1 VKMKKLILASGSPR
15 RAFLLSSMSLQFVQK
30 KAEIDETPK
39 QDEKPENYVLRIA
52 KEKALKVAEDE
63 NGIILGADTIV
74 VVDSTILQKPSSRED
89 AFQMLSRL
97 QGRDHFVYTGIYIL
111 NKFNGKEASGY
122 TKSRVWFSPL
132 TPEEIWRYIDSGEP
146 MDKAGAYGIQAMG
159 AFFIEKIDGDFFSVM
174 GLPLNLLW
182 KLSKEVDFE
191 LFR

>member
-1 VKMKKLILASGSPR
+1 MKKLILASSSPR
-15 RAFLLSSMSLQFVQK
+15 RAFLLNNLSIEFIQK
-30 KAEIDETPK
+30 RAEIDETPEPE
-39 QDEKPENYVLRIA
+39 EKPEDYVTRIS
-52 KEKALKVAEDE
+52 KEKVMKVMEEA
-63 NGIILGADTIV
+63 NGVILGADTIV
-74 VVDSTILQKPSSRED
+74 VVDSTILQKPSSREE
-89 AFQMLSRL
+89 AFQMLSKL

-132 TPEEIWRYIDSGEP
+132 TPDEIWRYIDSGEP

>member
-1 VKMKKLILASGSPR
+1 MKKLILASGSPR

>member
-1 VKMKKLILASGSPR
+1 MKKLILASSSPR
-15 RAFLLSSMSLQFVQK
+15 RAFLLNNLSIEFIQK
-30 KAEIDETPK
+30 RAEIDETPEPE
-39 QDEKPENYVLRIA
+39 EKPEDYVTRISR
-52 KEKALKVAEDE
+52 EKVMKVMEEA

>member
-1 VKMKKLILASGSPR
+1 MKKLILASGSPR

-39 QDEKPENYVLRIA
+39 QDEKPEDYVLRIA